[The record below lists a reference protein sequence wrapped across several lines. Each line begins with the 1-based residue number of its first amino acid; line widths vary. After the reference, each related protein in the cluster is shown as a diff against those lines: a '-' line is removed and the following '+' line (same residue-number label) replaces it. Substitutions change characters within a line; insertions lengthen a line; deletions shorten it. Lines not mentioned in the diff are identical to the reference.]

1 MEVLF
6 ALTLPGL
13 AVLLVVLAALER
25 FGLWARRRSLLP
37 WRTRST
43 EAPSF
48 AEVGFE
54 EFGAA
59 FDSGQRHKIDER
71 NSQSMMRDDA
81 DDGAPPHSTVDLDAG
96 VAVLR
101 REPPDRE
108 ATERGPER

>member
-6 ALTLPGL
+6 ALSLPGL
-13 AVLLVVLAALER
+13 AVLLVLLAALER

-37 WRTRST
+37 WRSRGT
-43 EAPSF
+43 PSF

-59 FDSGQRHKIDER
+59 FDAGQRHKIDER

-81 DDGAPPHSTVDLDAG
+81 DDGAPPYSTVDLEGG
-96 VAVLR
+96 VARLR
-101 REPPDRE
+101 LEPPDRG
-108 ATERGPER
+108 ATRQGRER